1 MGIHWAGL
9 RTKDIGIPPS
19 LWTDADA
26 NGLAKPRMTACRS
39 RHAEGGKYVGANPSL
54 IEGGYSPMTGPEV
67 SRGRSGFKTRAAR
80 RRTSLEAGLRSAD
93 DYLGATAR
101 SGRSLAFG
109 ARVKF
114 DLVLLTRIFV
124 GSLLGCVIGWD
135 REARGSA
142 AGDRTFGLVS
152 LGAAAFTAAGVEHFP
167 ATAEKVMAGIVTGVG
182 FLGAGM
188 IFRDG
193 DTMRGLTSA
202 AALWAAAAV
211 GMLAG
216 IGEFLIATLT
226 MALILLILEARYL
239 PVLRRLEVQSWRKDG
254 ERGEE

>member
-1 MGIHWAGL
+1 M
-9 RTKDIGIPPS
+9 TSVSPPS
-19 LWTDADA
+19 PWTDTDT
-26 NGLAKPRMTACRS
+26 NGLAKLRMTACRS
-39 RHAEGGKYVGANPSL
+39 RHAEDGKYVGANPSL
-54 IEGGYSPMTGPEV
+54 IEGGYSPMTGPQV
-67 SRGRSGFKTRAAR
+67 SPRGSGFKTHAAG
-80 RRTSLEAGLRSAD
+80 RRTSLKACLRSAD

-101 SGRSLAFG
+101 SGRSLPFG
-109 ARVKF
+109 ASMKF
-114 DLVLLTRIFV
+114 DLVLLIRIFV
-124 GSLLGCVIGWD
+124 GSLLGCVIGWE

-216 IGEFLIATLT
+216 IGEFLIAVLIT
-226 MALILLILEARYL
+226 ALILLILEARYL
-239 PVLRRLEVQSWRKDG
+239 PVLRRLEAQSWRPKDG

>member
-1 MGIHWAGL
+1 M
-9 RTKDIGIPPS
+9 
-19 LWTDADA
+19 
-26 NGLAKPRMTACRS
+26 
-39 RHAEGGKYVGANPSL
+39 
-54 IEGGYSPMTGPEV
+54 
-67 SRGRSGFKTRAAR
+67 
-80 RRTSLEAGLRSAD
+80 
-93 DYLGATAR
+93 
-101 SGRSLAFG
+101 
-109 ARVKF
+109 KF

-124 GSLLGCVIGWD
+124 GSLLGYAIGWE

-152 LGAAAFTAAGVEHFP
+152 LGSAAFTAAGVEHFP

-202 AALWAAAAV
+202 AALWAVAAV

-216 IGEFLIATLT
+216 IGEFLIAVLIT
-226 MALILLILEARYL
+226 ALILLILEARYL
-239 PVLRRLEVQSWRKDG
+239 PVLRRLEVQSWRPKDG